1 MVDTLDRP
9 FTPFGGDGGF
19 RPKPNIH
26 GPAADSAAGGTP
38 KSKESFLSLSLT
50 RPDGSA
56 AGLEGHRDSAALL
69 EAARAEAT
77 ARGRREG
84 REEAARMAL
93 AALNPALKQ
102 LADNGAAVARESD
115 ALADVTAAA
124 VMEFAQ
130 SVAAKILEETPT
142 VTPEQLGTSE
152 DDLRATI
159 AREHAITLPITPEN
173 RDRLKTLMAEEGLP
187 WPENRKVKIGRE

>member
-1 MVDTLDRP
+1 MVSALDKP
-9 FTPFGGDGGF
+9 FTSFGGDGGF

-26 GPAADSAAGGTP
+26 GPVADSAAGGTP
-38 KSKESFLSLSLT
+38 QSKESFLSLSLT

-56 AGLEGHRDSAALL
+56 AGPEGHRDSAALL
-69 EAARAEAT
+69 EAARAEAM

-102 LADNGAAVARESD
+102 LADNGAAVTRESD
-115 ALADVTAAA
+115 ALSDVTAAA

-130 SVAAKILEETPT
+130 SVAAKILEATPT
-142 VTPEQLGTSE
+142 VTLEQLGTSE
-152 DDLRATI
+152 DELRATI
-159 AREHAITLPITPEN
+159 AREHAITLPITPAQ

-187 WPENRKVKIGRE
+187 WPANRKVKIGRE